1 LPAHE
6 WPTTGTKRS
15 VDQNAK
21 ESVESQTAAEGV
33 PAGKAAGRPAA
44 ESQADLF
51 TQLCDW
57 SPIGYAVFDING
69 SFVEINAAGMQLLG
83 GGSRSEWLQRS
94 LGPLLDPA
102 QSERVLRHLQ
112 EACAGQG
119 ESLHQPC
126 ILHVLPP
133 GEHGGP
139 RCLQFFSRPHPA
151 GGGRL
156 CLTAF
161 RDISAETQRR
171 ESERQRQAVLD
182 ALSAQIA
189 VLDATGRITA
199 VNEAWRRFARGNGA
213 SPELEAG
220 IGLNYL
226 SACCDVSAED
236 PDGLA
241 HRSAEGIRSV
251 LSGELPHFQLE
262 YPCHSAQNQRWFLM
276 SVTPLG
282 VDFGGVVVAHM
293 DISERV
299 RAEQESRRRRE
310 EVAHASRLSSVT
322 VLAASLVHE
331 LSQPLAAANLY
342 AEAAVALGQKEP
354 LDRTY
359 LLSVM
364 DDMRGQVDRAT
375 RIVEGLRRF
384 MRRGE
389 IKKEPSRLEERVH
402 EAVALVAPL
411 ARRKRVRLKLD
422 LQTEPVIVRANP
434 LQIEQVIVNLLCNAI
449 EAIDLASSPIR
460 NIRVGVETLAREA
473 RVTVADTGPGLGPEW
488 GARIFG
494 VLETK
499 KESGMGMG
507 LAISRTIVEAHGG
520 KIWAEPGTDTGAV
533 LRFTL
538 PLHDDEDGG
547 TA

>member
-1 LPAHE
+1 M
-6 WPTTGTKRS
+6 
-15 VDQNAK
+15 DQNAK
-21 ESVESQTAAEGV
+21 ESVESQLVAKGV
-33 PAGKAAGRPAA
+33 PAGRAEGGAAA
-44 ESQADLF
+44 ENQADVF

-57 SPIGYAVFDING
+57 SPIGYAVFDIEG
-69 SFVEINAAGMQLLG
+69 RFVEINAAGMQLLG
-83 GGSRSEWLQRS
+83 GGSRSEWRQRS

-102 QSERVLRHLQ
+102 QSGRVLRHLQ
-112 EACAGQG
+112 EACAGEG
-119 ESLHQPC
+119 ESLRQPC
-126 ILHVLPP
+126 ILHVLLP

-139 RCLQFFSRPHPA
+139 RRLQFFSRPHPA
-151 GGGRL
+151 GRGDL

-161 RDISAETQRR
+161 QDISAEAQRR
-171 ESERQRQAVLD
+171 ESERQLQAVLD
-182 ALSAQIA
+182 ALSALIA

-199 VNEAWRRFARGNGA
+199 VNEAWRRFARSNGA

-220 IGLNYL
+220 IGLHYL

-236 PDGLA
+236 PDRLA
-241 HRSAEGIRSV
+241 HRSAEGIRAV
-251 LSGELPHFQLE
+251 LNGELPHFQME
-262 YPCHSAQNQRWFLM
+262 YPCHSAQSQRWFLM

-282 VDFGGVVVAHM
+282 VEFGGVVVAHM

-299 RAEQESRRRRE
+299 RAEQESRHRRE

-354 LDRTY
+354 LDRSY

-384 MRRGE
+384 MRSGE
-389 IKKEPSRLEERVH
+389 IKKEPSRLEERVQQ
-402 EAVALVAPL
+402 AVALVAPL

-422 LQTEPVIVRANP
+422 LQAEPVIVRANP
-434 LQIEQVIVNLLCNAI
+434 LQIEQVLVNLLCNAI
-449 EAIDLASSPIR
+449 EAIDLASSPVRI
-460 NIRVGVETLAREA
+460 IRVGLETLEGSAC
-473 RVTVADTGPGLGPEW
+473 VTVVDTGPGLDPDW
-488 GARIFG
+488 VARMFG
-494 VLETK
+494 VLETR

-520 KIWAEPGTDTGAV
+520 KIWAEPVPDTGAV
-533 LRFTL
+533 LCFTL
-538 PLHDDEDGG
+538 PLHDDGD